1 MPEDITSPGKRK
13 YSGILSASIVSFSMN
28 STLRFFIPVLIPLLV
43 STLHITV
50 YMGSLLITAY
60 WVGYTLFQIPAG
72 IISDRVGVSKVA
84 KISFILM
91 AFSFFLFY
99 FFRNS
104 YVAIFIIQV
113 MLGSFSAT
121 VYVSDT
127 SVVQKWLP
135 VSTRATF
142 VGIYQTGFFIGASLG
157 EYLILRTL
165 SISFRFTFIAI
176 MSILVFSAILNFIFI
191 REPQQIKKERH
202 GKIDRRIIYVAM
214 IRFSAGFTYIGFVT
228 LFTTFIVFDHIVP
241 YSSAYLYAWIPA
253 AGGLITSPIGGL
265 ISRKMK
271 NGKPL
276 VSILP
281 VIVLAGMIIYINF
294 APLAAIFII
303 SFMTGAL
310 YGLYAGPS
318 MGMASDFSGSDR
330 NLASSSSIL
339 NFSSQVGGTV
349 SPLLMGFLFSIYGN
363 FQLAFIIVAI
373 ISILTLI
380 IPLIRLTA

>member
-1 MPEDITSPGKRK
+1 MRINE
-13 YSGILSASIVSFSMN
+13 
-28 STLRFFIPVLIPLLV
+28 
-43 STLHITV
+43 
-50 YMGSLLITAY
+50 
-60 WVGYTLFQIPAG
+60 
-72 IISDRVGVSKVA
+72 
-84 KISFILM
+84 
-91 AFSFFLFY
+91 
-99 FFRNS
+99 
-104 YVAIFIIQV
+104 IF
-113 MLGSFSAT
+113 A
-121 VYVSDT
+121 
-127 SVVQKWLP
+127 
-135 VSTRATF
+135 
-142 VGIYQTGFFIGASLG
+142 
-157 EYLILRTL
+157 
-165 SISFRFTFIAI
+165 
-176 MSILVFSAILNFIFI
+176 
-191 REPQQIKKERH
+191 
-202 GKIDRRIIYVAM
+202 
-214 IRFSAGFTYIGFVT
+214 
-228 LFTTFIVFDHIVP
+228 TFIVFDHIVP

-281 VIVLAGMIIYINF
+281 VIALAGMIIYINF